1 MLISF
6 SPQRRDDTLTL
17 ERTTPERLRI
27 NGELFNFGP
36 LAEGDAIPAGEIPC
50 DWIFG
55 PVERIDG
62 EIHLTI
68 ILPHGPSPSDAVAF
82 PDPIFVEE
90 DGPISIPHDLSVS
103 EILEMLNGPDLSEE
117 GVYAIYDRAQQL
129 GIDIPP
135 PPTED
140 TTDVDA

>member
-1 MLISF
+1 MHISF

-17 ERTTPERLRI
+17 EKTGDRLRI
-27 NGELFNFGP
+27 NGRLFNFNS
-36 LAEGDAIPAGEIPC
+36 LADGDEIPAGDIPC
-50 DWIFG
+50 EWILG
-55 PVERIDG
+55 TVHRIDG
-62 EIHLTI
+62 EIRLKL

-90 DGPISIPHDLSVS
+90 DGPISVPHDLSVS
-103 EILEMLNGPDLSEE
+103 EILEMLNGPDLSAE
-117 GVYAIYDRAQQL
+117 GMSAIYDRAQQL

-140 TTDVDA
+140 ATDVDA